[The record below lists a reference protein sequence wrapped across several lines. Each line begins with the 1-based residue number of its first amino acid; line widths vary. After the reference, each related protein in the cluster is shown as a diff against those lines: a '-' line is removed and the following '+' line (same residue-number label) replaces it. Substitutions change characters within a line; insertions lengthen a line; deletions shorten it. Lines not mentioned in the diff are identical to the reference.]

1 MKPDIKAFQIV
12 LIFITL
18 LFSNGCS
25 KENDP
30 YVARVGAVS
39 FPGTPWHRMWTFA
52 DKNLKKANGPL
63 SFDMYL
69 SGELGTEEYVYSQIR
84 RGRTQIGGFSLQGSA
99 NVVPEISL
107 LLSPYL
113 FDSYAEVDFITDN
126 YIGPFFDELFAEKG
140 LVILSWSEV
149 GWTSYYAT
157 APFSVPDDL
166 AGRKLRSSKALS
178 SQIMIDSING
188 NAVPLPFPDIIPSL
202 QTGLIDGGES
212 SSIFYALVGTPKEA
226 PYLTLTKH
234 AFDTGL
240 IIGSKTWLESLS
252 TEAQQSLYDALM
264 PVDQSRKMVRSYEQ
278 DVLKNPGKFGIQN
291 LHELTDEELALW
303 KEATKDNHKVLI
315 NRIGGRAQ
323 ELYDLIQQGKADF
336 LAQSVTKTTASS
348 GAL

>member
-1 MKPDIKAFQIV
+1 MKFFPLA
-12 LIFITL
+12 LIL
-18 LFSNGCS
+18 LTVTFTSSCNRES
-25 KENDP
+25 DP
-30 YVARVGAVS
+30 YVARVGSVS
-39 FPGTPWHRMWTFA
+39 FPGTPWHRMWIFA
-52 DKNLKKANGPL
+52 DENLKKSNGPL

-99 NVVPEISL
+99 AVVPEISL

-113 FDSYAEVDFITDN
+113 FDSYEEVDFITDN

-157 APFSVPDDL
+157 KPFSKPSDL

-178 SQIMIDSING
+178 SQVMIDSIDG

-252 TEAQQSLYDALM
+252 PEAQQSLYDALM
-264 PVDQSRKMVRSYEQ
+264 PLEQSRKMVRSYAQ
-278 DVLKNPGKFGIQN
+278 DLLANPEKFGIKK
-291 LHELTDEELALW
+291 LHELTNEELALW
-303 KEATKDNHKVLI
+303 KEATKDNHKVMI
-315 NRIGGRAQ
+315 KRIGGRAQ
-323 ELYDLIQQGKADF
+323 ELYDLIQQGKSDF
-336 LAQSVTKTTASS
+336 LAKNKSQAATNGS
-348 GAL
+348 GL

>member
-1 MKPDIKAFQIV
+1 MKVTQLAF
-12 LIFITL
+12 L
-18 LFSNGCS
+18 LVALLLLNGCER
-25 KENDP
+25 ENDP

-39 FPGTPWHRMWTFA
+39 FPGTPWHRTWTYV
-52 DKNLKKANGPL
+52 DETLKKNDSVVTL
-63 SFDMYL
+63 DMYL

-99 NVVPEISL
+99 AVVPEISL

-113 FDSYAEVDFITDN
+113 FDSYEEVDFITDN
-126 YIGPFFDELFAEKG
+126 YVAPFFDELFAEKG
-140 LVILSWSEV
+140 LVVLSWSEV

-157 APFSVPDDL
+157 EPFSTPADL

-178 SQIMIDSING
+178 SQIMIDSIDG

-240 IIGSKTWLESLS
+240 VIGNKSWFESL
-252 TEAQQSLYDALM
+252 TAEAQQSLLDAIM
-264 PVDQSRKMVRSYEQ
+264 PLPEIRAMVRSYEQ
-278 DVLKNPGKFGIQN
+278 DVLNNPEKFGIQS
-291 LHELTDEELALW
+291 LHELSDAELALW
-303 KEATKDNHKVLI
+303 KEATKNNHKVMI
-315 NRIGGRAQ
+315 KRIGGRAQ
-323 ELYDLIQQGKADF
+323 ELYNLIQQGKLVFA
-336 LAQSVTKTTASS
+336 AQQKKPI
-348 GAL
+348 